1 MLHVGTCARCS
12 PIHAA
17 PTQVVV
23 LTAFLLTVDQVANA
37 GGFEA
42 LLVDTGARPAWT
54 PNMPALQPSLAL
66 KPSHVLHCCC

>member
-1 MLHVGTCARCS
+1 M
-12 PIHAA
+12 
-17 PTQVVV
+17 